1 MKIFRW
7 EQRYSQLSEV
17 QLVKRAM
24 KKDDLAFLELMRRYE
39 NYFIQMAYRY
49 VKNEQDVM
57 DLIQEL
63 AYRGLLNIHQ
73 LKEPKYFKTW
83 MTRILI
89 NLAMNLWHK
98 VELNE
103 LGEDLE
109 APSKG
114 CLIEERMDL
123 NRAIQKLR
131 PDYQSVIKMHYF
143 EDLSIEDISIRL
155 QLQPNTVK
163 SHLRRGKKALET
175 MLKEDV

>member
-1 MKIFRW
+1 M
-7 EQRYSQLSEV
+7 
-17 QLVKRAM
+17 
-24 KKDDLAFLELMRRYE
+24 AFLELMRRYE

-109 APSKG
+109 AP
-114 CLIEERMDL
+114 
-123 NRAIQKLR
+123 LR
-131 PDYQSVIKMHYF
+131 D
-143 EDLSIEDISIRL
+143 
-155 QLQPNTVK
+155 
-163 SHLRRGKKALET
+163 A
-175 MLKEDV
+175 